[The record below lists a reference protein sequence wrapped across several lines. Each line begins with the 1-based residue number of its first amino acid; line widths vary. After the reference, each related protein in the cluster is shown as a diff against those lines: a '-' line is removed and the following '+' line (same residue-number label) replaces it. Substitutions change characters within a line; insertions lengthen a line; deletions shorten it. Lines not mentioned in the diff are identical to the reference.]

1 MTGAVPQTAV
11 GSLTSAAVAVAL
23 VSVIAAG
30 ALTAA
35 LVLGRARSQL
45 GRRLASASADA
56 DRLGRRLGEVTAE
69 RDELAGKVEW
79 LTGANARL
87 TDDADRQRE
96 RADELAV
103 LLDTTTADATTA
115 DAATEVPGH
124 AAGVWHLLLAH
135 VTRRWAAVVGAPPG
149 SRDMVDGGT
158 AEQLAQAIAREVE
171 RLREEVGVDVELT
184 VADPVEPG
192 DGVLFLLSTI
202 ELLGALASS
211 AERVS
216 VDLDGRLVL
225 VGEGWSDLGGE
236 LATARDRAVA
246 AGARVSTVD
255 AGGDRVRLEVAG

>member
-1 MTGAVPQTAV
+1 M
-11 GSLTSAAVAVAL
+11 AVAL

-30 ALTAA
+30 ALAAA

-79 LTGANARL
+79 LTGTNARL

-103 LLDTTTADATTA
+103 LLDAASA
-115 DAATEVPGH
+115 DAATDVATDVPGH

-149 SRDMVDGGT
+149 SRDMADGGT

-236 LATARDRAVA
+236 LAAARERVVA

>member
-1 MTGAVPQTAV
+1 MA
-11 GSLTSAAVAVAL
+11 LAL

-30 ALTAA
+30 ALAAA
-35 LVLGRARSQL
+35 LVLARARSQL
-45 GRRLASASADA
+45 GRRLASSAADA
-56 DRLGRRLGEVTAE
+56 DRLGRQLAEVAAE

-79 LTGANARL
+79 LTDTNARL
-87 TDDADRQRE
+87 TDDATRQRE

-103 LLDTTTADATTA
+103 LVEPTAA
-115 DAATEVPGH
+115 DPPTGRTGH
-124 AAGVWHLLLAH
+124 DAGVWHLLLAH

-149 SRDMVDGGT
+149 SREMVDGGA

-184 VADPVEPG
+184 VASPVEPG
-192 DGVLFLLSTI
+192 DGVLLLLSAI

-236 LATARDRAVA
+236 LAAARDRAVA
-246 AGARVSTVD
+246 AGARVSPVD

>member
-1 MTGAVPQTAV
+1 MALALLSVLATGA
-11 GSLTSAAVAVAL
+11 LAA
-23 VSVIAAG
+23 
-30 ALTAA
+30 T
-35 LVLGRARSQL
+35 LVLARARSRL
-45 GRRLASASADA
+45 GRRLASSAADT
-56 DRLGRRLGEVTAE
+56 DRLGRQLGEVAAE
-69 RDELAGKVEW
+69 RDELAGKVDW
-79 LTGANARL
+79 LTDANARL
-87 TDDADRQRE
+87 TEDAARQRE

-103 LLDTTTADATTA
+103 LLEATAA
-115 DAATEVPGH
+115 DPPGGGPGRDD
-124 AAGVWHLLLAH
+124 GVWDLLLAH

-149 SRDMVDGGT
+149 SRDMVDGGI

-184 VADPVEPG
+184 VASPVEPG
-192 DGVLFLLSTI
+192 DGVLLLLSTI

-236 LATARDRAVA
+236 LAAARERAVA
-246 AGARVSTVD
+246 AGARVSAVD

>member
-1 MTGAVPQTAV
+1 M
-11 GSLTSAAVAVAL
+11 AL
-23 VSVIAAG
+23 ALLSVIAAG
-30 ALTAA
+30 ALAAA
-35 LVLGRARSQL
+35 LVLARARSQL
-45 GRRLASASADA
+45 GRRLASASAGA
-56 DRLGRRLGEVTAE
+56 DRLDRQLGEVTAE

-79 LTGANARL
+79 LTNANDRL
-87 TDDADRQRE
+87 TEDAARQRE

-103 LLDTTTADATTA
+103 LL
-115 DAATEVPGH
+115 AATAADPPAAGSGH
-124 AAGVWHLLLAH
+124 DAGVWHLLLAH

-149 SRDMVDGGT
+149 SRDMVDGGA

-184 VADPVEPG
+184 VASPVEPG
-192 DGVLFLLSTI
+192 DGVLLLLSAI

-236 LATARDRAVA
+236 LAAARDRAVA
-246 AGARVSTVD
+246 AGARVSSVD
-255 AGGDRVRLEVAG
+255 ADGDRVRLEVAG